1 MKELYRLFLRRF
13 LEPELSLYR
22 EMGQASSTKPH
33 DQFECVGI
41 PTEDGRRIRKSTMD
55 VPEEAVQAGSIRL
68 NLLSPPPGQ
77 TYPNQLVDWT
87 DIDSVPL
94 HDPSQ
99 LFSLESV
106 PIWDSLLRLT
116 RSRIGQVP
124 HQLPPIYAYCKA
136 HQDSLVVRVFL
147 TPWGG
152 RFHPLKSALWRD
164 LEKVLM
170 KLVDR
175 WEYEGNEMVD
185 AETLIFENK
194 VF

>member
-1 MKELYRLFLRRF
+1 MKELYRFFRRF
-13 LEPELSLYR
+13 LDPELSLYL

-33 DQFECVGI
+33 DQFERGGI
-41 PTEDGRRIRKSTMD
+41 PTEDGRRIRKNTMD

-68 NLLSPPPGQ
+68 HLDSPPPGQ

-87 DIDSVPL
+87 DIESVPL
-94 HDPSQ
+94 NDPLQ
-99 LFSLESV
+99 LFSSDSV
-106 PIWDSLLRLT
+106 PIWESLLRLT
-116 RSRIGQVP
+116 RSRIGQAP
-124 HQLPPIYAYCKA
+124 HQMPTIYAFCKSY
-136 HQDSLVVRVFL
+136 QNSLVVRVFL

-152 RFHPLKSALWRD
+152 RFHPLKPAVWRD

-170 KLVDR
+170 RLVNR
-175 WEYEGNEMVD
+175 WGWEEDEMVD